1 MQAYGSFDRR
11 QAVSINDAGE
21 IAFVAAFET
30 AIPGTPFLTR
40 DIGVFLHDRTSGVTR
55 LVTRTRDLVGT
66 ELLVNIDDR
75 YVGVNSAGD
84 VAFLGTVQSGRKLVL
99 ASGGVLRPLTADVP
113 DGSDLAPRLTDTDQV
128 IWSADGTV
136 GHLDGDV
143 RRVAGPSR
151 AIPVGPGF
159 SAIHASINQAG
170 VGVFSAVREALYLL
184 GARRPRLIAREGDS
198 ITGAGTIASL
208 GAVAVSDEA
217 IVVSARD
224 ESGTP
229 IVAKLTGGRL
239 TKLLAAGDP
248 APGGGTVSL
257 EDQRVSLRGE
267 RVLVASGFNDPQGV
281 TALLEV
287 NARSGALAEV
297 IRVGGPGPDGA
308 VLKALV
314 DWTFLGS
321 GVVFAAF
328 LEGDRSGIFARRGAR
343 MFALRLG
350 GDPAPGGGIFDSFWS
365 VAASGQRVVFGAS
378 LRDETFRIV
387 LGRRGN
393 LRNVVQTG
401 DEVRVAARSRRSGRS
416 GSTARRSSSR
426 RS

>member
-1 MQAYGSFDRR
+1 LQAYGSFDRR

-66 ELLVNIDDR
+66 KLLVNIDDR

-170 VGVFSAVREALYLL
+170 VGVFSAVLEALYLL
-184 GARRPRLIAREGDS
+184 GARRPRLIAREG
-198 ITGAGTIASL
+198 
-208 GAVAVSDEA
+208 
-217 IVVSARD
+217 
-224 ESGTP
+224 
-229 IVAKLTGGRL
+229 
-239 TKLLAAGDP
+239 
-248 APGGGTVSL
+248 
-257 EDQRVSLRGE
+257 
-267 RVLVASGFNDPQGV
+267 
-281 TALLEV
+281 
-287 NARSGALAEV
+287 GALAEV

-321 GVVFAAF
+321 GVVFAVF
-328 LEGDRSGIFARRGAR
+328 LEGDRSGIFACRGAR

-378 LRDETFRIV
+378 LGDETFRIV

-426 RS
+426 RSCPPALRLAIWCCMRWSRSGGAARSYSSARATRARSAARSLSCERSRPCPPPAAKCC